1 MLSFSPTKQSYLIIG
16 HRQNNKELYEKFCL
30 AVINDSRSYSPEL
43 LPATQKVL
51 WKTKGNEVLVIEQ
64 LTDVDNEIKK
74 LAEKVLKEEIDVD
87 DIPEEFLD
95 PLLTTL
101 MENPGKTRFING

>member
-1 MLSFSPTKQSYLIIG
+1 M
-16 HRQNNKELYEKFCL
+16 
-30 AVINDSRSYSPEL
+30 
-43 LPATQKVL
+43 
-51 WKTKGNEVLVIEQ
+51 LVIEQ